1 MISLTIPIPTP
12 RSGARTAPVDLQWMP
27 PGAHTIRG
35 TQSGAAIERT
45 VTVDADTAERLQAAL
60 ETMLT
65 AAALGEGDRP
75 YFDFNHDD
83 GPASAWPLEFTWGG
97 DDPQKGGV
105 RARVEWSALG
115 RDAVL
120 GRTFRR
126 FSPSFFVD
134 EKTGAVTGAPVNMGG
149 LVNRAAFRG
158 IQPIWTK
165 EGPQPTNNPLTNITP
180 YPPMKTLLALAAKLG
195 FVADAD
201 VDEATAIVQFN
212 AKASTLLNG
221 GAELAALRAQLQ
233 TAQDDA
239 VRARQAHAGSLVEQ
253 AVLEGRIPPR
263 DEAVRARWAK
273 LLEEDPANAALLP
286 EPNPALRTVVSARQA
301 QQTRGGTPA
310 IAATPEHPFLAKA
323 RELAR
328 DNHLSD
334 ADAVIA
340 CGSQNPAL
348 YEEYRA
354 WLLADEPALA
364 A

>member
-1 MISLTIPIPTP
+1 MTAITIPLPTP
-12 RSGARTAPVDLQWMP
+12 REGARTAPADLQWMP
-27 PGAHTIRG
+27 PGAHAIRG
-35 TQSGAAIERT
+35 TQNGASVERT
-45 VTVDADTAERLQAAL
+45 VTVDAGAAERLQAAL
-60 ETMLT
+60 EEMLS

-83 GPASAWPLEFTWGG
+83 GPASAWPLEFTWAG
-97 DDPQKGGV
+97 DDPQKGGI

-115 RDAVL
+115 REAVL

-134 EKTGAVTGAPVNMGG
+134 ETGAVTGAPVNMGG

-165 EGPQPTNNPLTNITP
+165 EGPQPNPTMKENQ
-180 YPPMKTLLALAAKLG
+180 PPMKSLLALAAKLG

-212 AKASTLLNG
+212 ARASDLLG
-221 GAELAALRAQLQ
+221 AGAELAALRAQLQ
-233 TAQDDA
+233 NAQDDA
-239 VRARQAHAGSLVEQ
+239 VRARQAHAQSVVEQ
-253 AVLEGRIPPR
+253 AALEGRIPPR
-263 DEAVRARWAK
+263 DAAVRARWAR
-273 LLEEDPANAALLP
+273 LIEDDPANAALLP
-286 EPNPALRTVVSARQA
+286 EPNPALRTVITARQA
-301 QQTRGGTPA
+301 QAVASSTAPA
-310 IAATPEHPFLAKA
+310 PAEHPFLARA

-328 DNHLSD
+328 EKGLSE
-334 ADAVIA
+334 AEAVVA
-340 CGSQNPAL
+340 CGGRHPAL

-354 WLLADEPALA
+354 ALLTDPLETIA

>member
-1 MISLTIPIPTP
+1 MISLTVPIPTP
-12 RSGARTAPVDLQWMP
+12 RAGARTAPADLQWMP

-35 TQSGAAIERT
+35 TQNGAPIERT
-45 VTVDADTAERLQAAL
+45 VQVDPDAAERLQAAL

-83 GPASAWPLEFTWGG
+83 GPASAWPLEFSWGG
-97 DDPQKGGV
+97 DDPHKGGI

-115 RDAVL
+115 REAVL

-165 EGPQPTNNPLTNITP
+165 EGPQLTTQTNITD
-180 YPPMKTLLALAAKLG
+180 YPPMKSLLALAAKLG

-212 AKASTLLNG
+212 ARASTLLNA
-221 GAELAALRAQLQ
+221 GAELATLRAQLQ
-233 TAQDDA
+233 NAQDDA
-239 VRARQAHAGSLVEQ
+239 VRARQAHAASVVEQ

-273 LLEEDPANAALLP
+273 LIEEDPANAALLP
-286 EPNPALRTVVSARQA
+286 EPNPALRTVVTARQA
-301 QQTRGGTPA
+301 QQTRGGASA
-310 IAATPEHPFLAKA
+310 IAAAPEHPFLAKA

-328 DNHLSD
+328 DKQLSD
-334 ADAVIA
+334 ADAVVA
-340 CGSQNPAL
+340 CGSQHPAL
-348 YEEYRA
+348 YEEYRTS
-354 WLLADEPALA
+354 LLAQEPALA

>member
-1 MISLTIPIPTP
+1 MNALTIPIPAP
-12 RSGARTAPVDLQWMP
+12 RAGARTAPADLQWMP
-27 PGAHTIRG
+27 PGAHAIRG
-35 TQSGAAIERT
+35 TQNGAALERV
-45 VTVDADTAERLQAAL
+45 VTVDAATAERLQGAL
-60 ETMLT
+60 EEMLS
-65 AAALGEGDRP
+65 AATLGEGDRP

-83 GPASAWPLEFTWGG
+83 GPASAWPLEFYWAG

-105 RARVEWSALG
+105 RARLEWSALG
-115 RDAVL
+115 REAVL

-134 EKTGAVTGAPVNMGG
+134 ESGAVTGAPVNMGG

-165 EGPQPTNNPLTNITP
+165 EGPLTPTPEMKETN
-180 YPPMKTLLALAAKLG
+180 PPMKSLLALAAKLG
-195 FVADAD
+195 FIADAD

-212 AKASTLLNG
+212 ARASTLLG
-221 GAELAALRAQLQ
+221 AGAELATMRAQLQ

-239 VRARQAHAGSLVEQ
+239 IRARQAHARSVVDQ
-253 AVLEGRIPPR
+253 AALEGRIPPR

-273 LLEEDPANAALLP
+273 LIEDDPANAALLP

-301 QQTRGGTPA
+301 QAGAPA
-310 IAATPEHPFLAKA
+310 PAPVEHPFLAKA

-328 DNHLSD
+328 DQHLSE

-340 CGSQNPAL
+340 CGLHHPAL
-348 YEEYRA
+348 YQEYRA
-354 WLLADEPALA
+354 ALLADLPAALA

>member
-1 MISLTIPIPTP
+1 MNAITIPLPTP
-12 RSGARTAPVDLQWMP
+12 RAGARTPPADLQWMP
-27 PGAHTIRG
+27 PGEHTING
-35 TQSGAAIERT
+35 SQNGDAVERT
-45 VTVDADTAERLQAAL
+45 VQVDADTAERMQGAL
-60 ETMLT
+60 EEMLS
-65 AAALGEGDRP
+65 AATRGEGDRP

-83 GPASAWPLEFTWGG
+83 GPASAWPREFYWAG
-97 DDPQKGGV
+97 DNPQTGGV
-105 RARVEWSALG
+105 RARLEWSALG
-115 RDAVL
+115 REAVL

-134 EKTGAVTGAPVNMGG
+134 ESGVVTGAPVNMGG

-165 EGPQPTNNPLTNITP
+165 ESPQPNPT
-180 YPPMKTLLALAAKLG
+180 MKDTHPSMKSLLALAAKLG

-212 AKASTLLNG
+212 AKASALLG
-221 GAELAALRAQLQ
+221 AGAELATLRAQLQ
-233 TAQDDA
+233 NAQDDA
-239 VRARQAHAGSLVEQ
+239 IRARQAHAQSVVEQ
-253 AVLEGRIPPR
+253 AALDGRIPPR
-263 DEAVRARWAK
+263 NEAVRARWTK
-273 LLEEDPANAALLP
+273 LIEDDPANAALLP

-301 QQTRGGTPA
+301 Q
-310 IAATPEHPFLAKA
+310 ATPPSSAAAPAEHSFLAKA

-328 DNHLSD
+328 EKSLSE

-340 CGSQNPAL
+340 CGWRHPAL

-354 WLLADEPALA
+354 ALLADPSNAVA